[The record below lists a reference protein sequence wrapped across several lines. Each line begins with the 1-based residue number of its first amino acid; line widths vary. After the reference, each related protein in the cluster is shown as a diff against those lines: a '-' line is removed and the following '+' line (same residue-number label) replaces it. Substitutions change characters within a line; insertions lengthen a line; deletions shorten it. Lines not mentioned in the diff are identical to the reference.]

1 MRLTPQ
7 QTDRAV
13 GALLGAAVGDALGVP
28 YEYGSRPLDPVP
40 AMHGGGL
47 GNAAPGGWSDDT
59 AMAVCIAEV
68 AATGADLRTPDALDA
83 VAARFLRWY
92 DDDPPD
98 IGVQTRR
105 VLGETRRRLR
115 DRKARGTGAVMRE
128 VAADLHARTGR
139 TAGNG
144 SLMRTAPVALA
155 HLGDPDAIAESAR
168 AVSALTHADPVAGDG
183 CVLWCLAIDLA
194 VRTGRLD
201 VRTGLDRVDP
211 RWGSL
216 LDEAERVDPAYYA
229 ASNGWVVAA
238 LCAAWSA
245 ASRSTS
251 YADGVVRAVGGGGDT
266 DTVAAIAGAL
276 LGAAY
281 GGSAVPAAWRRPL
294 HGWPGLRARDL
305 VRLAVLAVRGGRPD
319 RAGWP
324 SGAAVAYRRT
334 SEALVPHPDDPGVLL
349 GGVGALRPG
358 VTDAVVSL
366 CRLGTAQVPATAD
379 PRDHVEFWL
388 VDDEDANLDP
398 GGAAGRRGDGA
409 GPAGGGQDRPRPL
422 RARAQPN
429 AAGGGRLRR
438 ADHGLE
444 RGSRAGAGDDRAAL
458 RVAPAV
464 PDRGARGAAGRAV
477 GGWSPHSLSTATSST
492 GDASPA
498 SRSTART
505 SGQASPPIPAPSF
518 GTPSAVSPRD
528 AASAR
533 APRTLDSTAS
543 SLASAP
549 PVCCVARL

>member
-1 MRLTPQ
+1 MRLTSQ

-13 GALLGAAVGDALGVP
+13 GSLLGAAVGDALGVP

-47 GNAAPGGWSDDT
+47 GNAAPGEWSDDT
-59 AMAVCIAEV
+59 AMAVCIADV
-68 AATGADLRTPDALDA
+68 AATGADLRTPAALDE

-115 DRKARGTGAVMRE
+115 DGNGAGAAAVMRE

-139 TAGNG
+139 TASNG

-155 HLGDPDAIAESAR
+155 HLGDPDAITEVAR
-168 AVSALTHADPVAGDG
+168 AVSALTHADPVAGDA

-201 VRTGLDRVDP
+201 VRVGLDRVDP
-211 RWGSL
+211 MWGPL

-245 ASRSTS
+245 VSRSTS
-251 YADGVVRAVGGGGDT
+251 YADGVVRAVAGGGDT

-276 LGAAY
+276 LGATY
-281 GGSAVPAAWRRPL
+281 GGSAVPAVWRRPL

-305 VRLAVLAVRGGRPD
+305 VGLAVLAARGGRPD

-324 SGAAVAYRRT
+324 SGPTVDYRRT
-334 SEALVPHPDDPGVLL
+334 SGEVAPHPDDPGVLL

-358 VTDAVVSL
+358 VADAVVSL
-366 CRLGTAQVPATAD
+366 CRLGNAQVPVTAD

-388 VDDEDANLDP
+388 VDDEDANLDAAAVLLDAAETVRDLRVEGKTVLVHCVHAHTRTP
-398 GGAAGRRGDGA
+398 LVAAAYGVLVTGSSPRGALERVAA
-409 GPAGGGQDRPRPL
+409 VLPSARPRRSLTAALVERLNCQGWPG
-422 RARAQPN
+422 RPPAQSRTRRQARPAQP
-429 AAGGGRLRR
+429 
-438 ADHGLE
+438 
-444 RGSRAGAGDDRAAL
+444 
-458 RVAPAV
+458 
-464 PDRGARGAAGRAV
+464 
-477 GGWSPHSLSTATSST
+477 T
-492 GDASPA
+492 G
-498 SRSTART
+498 RT
-505 SGQASPPIPAPSF
+505 STS
-518 GTPSAVSPRD
+518 
-528 AASAR
+528 
-533 APRTLDSTAS
+533 
-543 SLASAP
+543 
-549 PVCCVARL
+549 